1 MSAASPSCRGH
12 CVAERHLHL
21 LPNHL
26 LSAHPLLGPL
36 LLAGVTAGNQKDD
49 PDLLSSGRLTGQL
62 LWNCSMDVRRVPSPE
77 RARRSLPRWAVI
89 CFPAGSGWVRILAE
103 HRERWAGFRAQTL
116 SGNRS
121 GGGRSYGSHALL
133 GWSHAPSLAR
143 LRICL
148 PGEPLTFPRTLGP
161 RVVLLLT
168 SSRYRWHGIG

>member
-1 MSAASPSCRGH
+1 MEGRPPALGPGWSAASPSCRGH

-49 PDLLSSGRLTGQL
+49 PDLLSSGRQTEGQRL
-62 LWNCSMDVRRVPSPE
+62 CNCSLDVRRVPSPG

-103 HRERWAGFRAQTL
+103 HRELWAGFRAQTL
-116 SGNRS
+116 SVNPVNRS
-121 GGGRSYGSHALL
+121 GGGRSYGSHA
-133 GWSHAPSLAR
+133 PSLA
-143 LRICL
+143 
-148 PGEPLTFPRTLGP
+148 
-161 RVVLLLT
+161 
-168 SSRYRWHGIG
+168 